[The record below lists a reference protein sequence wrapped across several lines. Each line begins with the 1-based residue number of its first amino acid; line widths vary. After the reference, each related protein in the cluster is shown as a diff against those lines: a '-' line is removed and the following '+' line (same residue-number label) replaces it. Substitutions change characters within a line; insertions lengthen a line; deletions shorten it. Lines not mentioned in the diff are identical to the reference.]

1 MRDSAVIFSCDVE
14 KLKSKKTSRINIT
27 MSFHFASSFEDEP
40 NTYPLTI
47 AQHTILYLYNN
58 WKSSRD
64 MLAPSSIQIRIKN
77 FFIALINHRSLIYVI
92 IHWSLPVPSPCL
104 FFVVLPSLL
113 QRKLFSS
120 KLYMKFSSVQYVA
133 SGERFMPALKAAS
146 FAKFWCSYGDVLRGH
161 NDANGEK
168 RKSFAKATN

>member
-64 MLAPSSIQIRIKN
+64 MLAPSSIQIRIKK

-104 FFVVLPSLL
+104 FLLFCLPFAAQTFQL
-113 QRKLFSS
+113 QALHEILVGAICCEWGTFH
-120 KLYMKFSSVQYVA
+120 A
-133 SGERFMPALKAAS
+133 ALKAAS